1 MLNSPGLG
9 CKAADVTKVP
19 SAAGGAPAV
28 PRGLEVSTC
37 RVGNPDV
44 FTLTI
49 FVHGGGLVLGLSSP
63 FRARGVL
70 VPGKAERWRVSARIT
85 CWETINAKIQPENPI
100 NPIIYTGNPIY
111 SLSSSTSTSDSIFHF
126 ILKIIIFFLPRKIC
140 RVPIKLDILTENISI
155 CKFS

>member
-9 CKAADVTKVP
+9 CKTADVTKVP

-70 VPGKAERWRVSARIT
+70 VPEMEGISKNNVLGDNKCQNTTRKSNKSYNIHWKSYLLLEF
-85 CWETINAKIQPENPI
+85 
-100 NPIIYTGNPIY
+100 
-111 SLSSSTSTSDSIFHF
+111 FH
-126 ILKIIIFFLPRKIC
+126 
-140 RVPIKLDILTENISI
+140 
-155 CKFS
+155 